1 MKQVSV
7 DDTVYL
13 SGSQQ
18 INLFVINDYIKKK
31 ILCHSIPAE
40 NIIFI
45 SRIKINECKGK

>member
-18 INLFVINDYIKKK
+18 INLFVINDYIKKS
-31 ILCHSIPAE
+31 IFCHSIPAE
-40 NIIFI
+40 YIICN
-45 SRIKINECKGK
+45 SEIKINYCKGE